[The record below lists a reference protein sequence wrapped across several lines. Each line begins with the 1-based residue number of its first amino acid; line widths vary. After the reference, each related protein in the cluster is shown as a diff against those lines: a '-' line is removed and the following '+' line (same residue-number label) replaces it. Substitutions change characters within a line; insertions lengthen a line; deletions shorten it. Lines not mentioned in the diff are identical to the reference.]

1 MTFYWSTH
9 GNILLMG
16 DFNMT
21 LGNPNFNELIE
32 DYELSALISKPTCF
46 KSINPTWIDNFLA
59 SKKLVL

>member
-16 DFNMT
+16 DINMT
-21 LGNPNFNELIE
+21 LDNPNFNELIE
-32 DYELSALISKPTCF
+32 DHELSALVSKPTCF
-46 KSINPTWIDNFLA
+46 KSINPTWTDNFLA